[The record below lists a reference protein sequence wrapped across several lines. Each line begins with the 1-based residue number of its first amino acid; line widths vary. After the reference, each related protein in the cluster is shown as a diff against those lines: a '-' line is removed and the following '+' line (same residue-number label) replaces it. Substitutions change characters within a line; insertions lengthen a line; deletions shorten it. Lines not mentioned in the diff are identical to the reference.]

1 MSILPT
7 PGTITNIAGI
17 PQDLRNIAQWVLW
30 KPLWK
35 NSKVA
40 KMPCF
45 LDGDGFDHSNPANW
59 RSFEAVVAD
68 MQSSQQGHYGIG
80 IVLAGSGIVCID
92 YDDHDADDRAAVAA
106 GATWASDTLRD
117 VPTYAETSISGK
129 GQHILYRGVLPHGR
143 TGSVLPQISWEVYS
157 ASFIAITG
165 NTVWGSRS
173 SIADGQ
179 AIIDAWKI
187 PAPVR
192 GAASLG
198 PSVAIGQRLDLT
210 DAEVAQTLKARRP
223 KQFATL
229 ISPAPLGVGNRGRTY
244 AQIIGD
250 LDKITGDP
258 EQIDRM
264 MRQSPMLKNAHNFEK
279 YDRQGERWLMA
290 RHGCS
295 NLFEYWLKKA
305 REGNDRCI
313 PFAEVITQERI
324 AFLEQVMRDTL
335 AYQAKQ
341 DNAMEIADA
350 TRTIADVLEASETP
364 ATTSIASP
372 VADYHIRDES
382 GNVIG
387 FDYPTPYDPWATFA
401 PPDLPQG
408 LLPHAIE
415 RFANA
420 RSEVLGADAAGLAM
434 AGLVTCSSALSDTI
448 RLQPKV
454 RDSEW
459 TEASRLWCGLIGDPS
474 TKKTP
479 AVSLASAPLHEIESN
494 NRARYED
501 ALKVYEQ
508 ANKGKKKG
516 EEDTPPP
523 PLKRRIVSDTTIEAL
538 QRVLKDNPDC
548 VMLFRDELSG
558 WFGSMDKYSSG
569 GKGASGDRPFWLQ
582 SYNGGAY
589 VVDRISREGFIKYLS
604 VNLIGGIQPEILRK
618 TYTETDDDGMMQR
631 ILPIVLKPA
640 TRDKDID
647 DGGAFASYCDVVRA
661 LYHITVHD
669 IVGSRDGKAIL
680 RFDAQAQQVF
690 ESVKDWVEELSG
702 LEAINKKLSSSIG
715 KWVSLFTRL
724 SLLFHMIEHAS
735 VPHTSEG
742 PRTIPNAICE
752 RTALAAWDFMR
763 EFLLQHLF
771 AFYKNVMSVPG
782 EKDEVELVAEFLLA
796 TGKAQVS
803 FSDII
808 RGVQRPESTN
818 ETLAAALGK
827 LEKFGWVER
836 AEGKRRNSNDWYI
849 NAECHRRYA
858 TKAQT
863 IRDERAKAF
872 AAIQLAAKTRRER

>member
-1 MSILPT
+1 MGSD
-7 PGTITNIAGI
+7 GI
-17 PQDLRNIAQWVLW
+17 
-30 KPLWK
+30 
-35 NSKVA
+35 
-40 KMPCF
+40 
-45 LDGDGFDHSNPANW
+45 DHTNPANW
-59 RSFEAVVAD
+59 RSFDAVVAD
-68 MQSSQQGHYGIG
+68 MQSDPHGRYGIG
-80 IVLAGSGIVCID
+80 LVLAGSGIVCID
-92 YDDHDADDRAAVAA
+92 HDDHPGDDEQAVRE
-106 GATWASDTLRD
+106 GAETIREML
-117 VPTYAETSISGK
+117 VPHPTYVETSISGK
-129 GQHILYRGVLPHGR
+129 GQHVFYRGILPHGR
-143 TGSVLPQISWEVYS
+143 TGGVIPELSLEIYS
-157 ASFIAITG
+157 ERFIAITG
-165 NTVWGSRS
+165 NTTSAWRS
-173 SIADGQ
+173 PTPVADGQ
-179 AIIDAWKI
+179 VIIDTWKLPEI
-187 PAPVR
+187 VR
-192 GAASLG
+192 GAPTIAPTVALG
-198 PSVAIGQRLDLT
+198 RRLNLEDR
-210 DAEVAQTLKARRP
+210 DVINTLRLRRP
-223 KQFATL
+223 TQFAIL
-229 ISPAPLGVGNRGRTY
+229 NSPAVMTPKRGGRFME
-244 AQIIGD
+244 IIGD

-258 EQIDRM
+258 AQIDRIIRKM
-264 MRQSPMLKNAHNFEK
+264 PAYSNAYNRERYDESKN
-279 YDRQGERWLMA
+279 WLA
-290 RHGCS
+290 KK
-295 NLFEYWLKKA
+295 NLANMFEYWLTHA
-305 REGNDRCI
+305 RNSNSESI
-313 PFAEVITQERI
+313 PALEYITEERRE
-324 AFLEQVMRDTL
+324 FLNSVMRDTL
-335 AYQAKQ
+335 DYQAKKEG
-341 DNAMEIADA
+341 ARELADA
-350 TRTIADVLEASETP
+350 TRTIGDVIKASETP
-364 ATTSIASP
+364 AITSIASP

-604 VNLIGGIQPEILRK
+604 VNLIGGIQPDILRK
-618 TYTETDDDGMMQR
+618 VYTETDDDGMMQR

-640 TRDKDID
+640 KRDKDID

-669 IVGSRDGKAIL
+669 IVGSRDGKATL
-680 RFDAQAQQVF
+680 RFDVQAQQVF

-715 KWVSLFTRL
+715 KWVSLFIRL

-742 PRTIPNAICE
+742 PRTIPSAICE

-827 LEKFGWVER
+827 LEKYGWVER